1 MEDILKSNQLKLNTK
16 IAIDTSA
23 TIISGLAL
31 TLGLGACA
39 PSASQLKQAIEKDPS
54 IVFVAIEK
62 APDQFIEVVNK
73 AAREAQTKQQQ
84 KEAAEEQGKRDKE
97 YQNPLKPAIDESRPF
112 MGPKDAKV
120 TIVEFSDFECPYCS
134 RGYATVKEV
143 LKAYPTEVRVL
154 FKHLPLEFHPKALP
168 AAKYYEA
175 IAMQDHEKA
184 IKYHDAV
191 FQNQDKLRSEG
202 EAFMKKVAKDLG
214 VNMKKLETDVASE
227 AVMKRIQTDIDEA
240 KGFEISGTPGFI
252 INGVS
257 LRGAYPFPEFKSIID
272 KHLGK

>member
-1 MEDILKSNQLKLNTK
+1 MNYSLSHTFAK
-16 IAIDTSA
+16 A
-23 TIISGLAL
+23 TALIGGIGLAF
-31 TLGLGACA
+31 TFTACA
-39 PSASQLKQAIEKDPS
+39 PTADQLKKAIEKDPS

-73 AAREAQTKQQQ
+73 AAREAQQKNQQ
-84 KEAAEEQGKRDKE
+84 KEMAEEQNKRDQEFK
-97 YQNPLKPAIDESRPF
+97 NPLKPAIDESRPF
-112 MGPKDAKV
+112 MGPKDAKI

-134 RGYATVKEV
+134 KGFATVKEV
-143 LKAYPTEVRVL
+143 LKTYPTEVRVL

-168 AAKYYEA
+168 AAKYFEA
-175 IAMQDHEKA
+175 IAMQDQEKA
-184 IKYHDAV
+184 IKYHDTI

-227 AVMKRIQTDIDEA
+227 AVMKKIQTDIDEA
-240 KGFEISGTPGFI
+240 RSFEISGTPGFI

-257 LRGAYPFPEFKSIID
+257 LRGAYPFSEFKSIID
-272 KHLGK
+272 KHLGKK

>member
-1 MEDILKSNQLKLNTK
+1 MKQNQTKLKTR
-16 IAIDTSA
+16 
-23 TIISGLAL
+23 LAL
-31 TLGLGACA
+31 STSVTTVGGVALALGLSACA

-54 IVFVAIEK
+54 IVFAAIEK

-73 AAREAQTKQQQ
+73 AAREAQAKQQQ
-84 KEAAEEQGKRDKE
+84 KEVAEEQNKREQEFKK
-97 YQNPLKPAIDESRPF
+97 PLKPAIDENRPF

-168 AAKYYEA
+168 AAKYFEA

-184 IKYHDAV
+184 IKYHDMI

-227 AVMKRIQTDIDEA
+227 EVMKKIQADIDEA

-257 LRGAYPFPEFKSIID
+257 LKGAYPFPEFKSIID

>member
-1 MEDILKSNQLKLNTK
+1 MKINQLNTK
-16 IAIDTSA
+16 VVFETTTA
-23 TIISGLAL
+23 TLGGLAVI
-31 TLGLGACA
+31 LGLSACA
-39 PSASQLKQAIEKDPS
+39 PSPSQLKQAIEKDPS

-73 AAREAQTKQQQ
+73 AARDAQAKQQQ
-84 KEAAEEQGKRDKE
+84 KEVAEEQNKRDQEFK
-97 YQNPLKPAIDESRPF
+97 NPLKPAIDESRAF
-112 MGPKDAKV
+112 MGPKDAKI

-143 LKAYPTEVRVL
+143 MKAYPTEVRVL

-168 AAKYYEA
+168 AAKYFEA
-175 IAMQDHEKA
+175 IAIQDHEKA
-184 IKYHDAV
+184 IKYHDAI
-191 FQNQDKLRSEG
+191 FQNQDKLKTDG
-202 EAFMKKVAKDLG
+202 EAFMKKTAKDLG
-214 VNMKKLETDVASE
+214 VNMKKLEEDLASE
-227 AVMKRIQTDIDEA
+227 AVMQRIQADIDEA
-240 KGFEISGTPGFI
+240 KSFDISGTPGFI